1 MEACS
6 FGNVSIAKILLQ
18 FKARASSKDDDD
30 WTALE
35 YLRECSRNER
45 TSGSDKEKLQKL
57 AELIAQRQSEGIN
70 KWGKSHYTKLQS
82 IMDN

>member
-6 FGNVSIAKILLQ
+6 FGNVSIAKMLLQ

-35 YLRECSRNER
+35 YLRECLKNER
-45 TSGSDKEKLQKL
+45 FNDSDKEKLHRL
-57 AELIAQRQSEGIN
+57 AELIAQRQSEGF
-70 KWGKSHYTKLQS
+70 
-82 IMDN
+82 

>member
-6 FGNVSIAKILLQ
+6 FGSVSIAKILLQ

-45 TSGSDKEKLQKL
+45 TSGSDKEKL

-82 IMDN
+82 IIDN